1 MATQMRPLA
10 IVTGASSGI
19 GFELAK
25 CCTANGFDVLIA
37 ADEPEIEV
45 AATELRAT
53 GAGVQ
58 AIQVDLATQEGV
70 DTLYAAAQGRPVAAL
85 LANAGRG
92 LGRAF
97 LEQDFEQIRDV
108 VDTNVTGTL
117 YLIQLV
123 GREMVARGEGKI
135 LITGSIAGFMPGTF
149 QAVYNGTKA
158 LLDSFSYALR
168 EELKDTGVTVSCLMP
183 GPTETLFFERADLMD
198 TKVGTDKK
206 QPAAEVAKV
215 GFEAMMSG
223 DAAVVA
229 GWKNKLQATMAN
241 LIPNEALAEQHRKMA
256 EPGTASKN

>member
-25 CCTANGFDVLIA
+25 CCSANGFDLLIA
-37 ADEPEIEV
+37 ANEVEIEV
-45 AATELRAT
+45 AAVELRAA
-53 GAGVQ
+53 GASVQ
-58 AIQVDLATQEGV
+58 AVQVDLATQEGV
-70 DTLYAAAQGRPVAAL
+70 DALYAAAKGRPVAAL

-97 LEQDFEQIRDV
+97 LSQNFEEIRDV
-108 VDTNVTGTL
+108 IDTNVTGTL
-117 YLIQLV
+117 YLVQLV
-123 GREMVARGEGKI
+123 GRDMVARGEGRN

-168 EELKDTGVTVSCLMP
+168 EELKDSGVTVSCLMP

-198 TKVGTDKK
+198 TKVGTAKK

-215 GFEAMMSG
+215 GFDAMMSG
-223 DAAVVA
+223 DAAVIA
-229 GWKNKLQATMAN
+229 GWKNKLEATMAN
-241 LIPNEALAEQHRKMA
+241 LLPNETLAEQHRKMA
-256 EPGTASKN
+256 EPGTASKH